1 MEQNMN
7 MIAVKTALSF
17 GLAISAMAT
26 MARAEDINVERLQRI
41 PEVHAAISAC
51 MADRSRLCADV
62 MPGQG
67 RIVRCLAARSDQLSP
82 SCATAMDN
90 ASAALTSAGVVL
102 KPGAASK

>member
-7 MIAVKTALSF
+7 MIAVKTALSL
-17 GLAISAMAT
+17 GLAISAMTT
-26 MARAEDINVERLQRI
+26 MARAEEITVEKLQQI
-41 PEVHAAISAC
+41 PEVRDAIVAC

-82 SCATAMDN
+82 TCAAAMDK
-90 ASAALTSAGVVL
+90 ASGALISAGVAI
-102 KPGAASK
+102 KPGLASK